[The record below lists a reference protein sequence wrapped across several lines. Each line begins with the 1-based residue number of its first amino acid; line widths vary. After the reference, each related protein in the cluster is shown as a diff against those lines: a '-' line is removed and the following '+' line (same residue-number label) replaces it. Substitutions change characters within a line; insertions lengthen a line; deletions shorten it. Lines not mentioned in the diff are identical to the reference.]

1 MIAHSCT
8 FWSLKC
14 FINMEILFRSEGVSF
29 FESKLT
35 KPTIKHVVTLVDSL
49 LIGFIYSFGK
59 DHL

>member
-1 MIAHSCT
+1 
-8 FWSLKC
+8 
-14 FINMEILFRSEGVSF
+14 MEILFRSEGVSF